1 MINLRNIFV
10 KTNIVLVFCLIWNH
24 SSLAQSLF
32 DTTYID
38 TIALKVKRDFDAQD
52 FIRMTK
58 EDTSFHRAFKNLKMY
73 PHQSKNSVTIF
84 NKTWDQIAQ
93 LKRTATHLSDG
104 KLGSIQI
111 DNETTDGKFYK
122 KNGEH
127 KYFTG
132 EMFDKVFFE
141 KGKFDVD
148 NAVKTNYSQQKPD
161 DRTKKEKYYEKLKT
175 FMFSPGTGVDGVPL
189 IGKKLNI
196 YEGKMVQ
203 FYDFKLDKTFFKDS
217 IPCYK
222 FSCKKK
228 ADIKENKVVIQNVT
242 TFYDRRTMKII
253 ARSYALKDATSLFSF
268 DIKMYIELKYEFNE
282 YLPVKVK
289 YNGEWDVPLQ
299 KPERIKFE
307 ILTSNYFEPKN

>member
-161 DRTKKEKYYEKLKT
+161 DRTKKEKYAQIVSGKYQPKPYTTTYVETVGYRYDKVT
-175 FMFSPGTGVDGVPL
+175 DTDQVVIERTPVFSNPECPFD
-189 IGKKLNI
+189 
-196 YEGKMVQ
+196 
-203 FYDFKLDKTFFKDS
+203 DS
-217 IPCYK
+217 IP
-222 FSCKKK
+222 
-228 ADIKENKVVIQNVT
+228 T
-242 TFYDRRTMKII
+242 P
-253 ARSYALKDATSLFSF
+253 TSSS
-268 DIKMYIELKYEFNE
+268 
-282 YLPVKVK
+282 
-289 YNGEWDVPLQ
+289 DVPGPIINLY
-299 KPERIKFE
+299 KDNNIPLYNFANSINNNVYAITDDINTDMWKLNFITENTFAFE
-307 ILTSNYFEPKN
+307 AAFSITTGRRPT

>member
-132 EMFDKVFFE
+132 EMFDKVFE
-141 KGKFDVD
+141 QTSEI
-148 NAVKTNYSQQKPD
+148 AEIEMKP
-161 DRTKKEKYYEKLKT
+161 K
-175 FMFSPGTGVDGVPL
+175 MM
-189 IGKKLNI
+189 GKKLI
-196 YEGKMVQ
+196 AQLMPVRAK
-203 FYDFKLDKTFFKDS
+203 KDS
-217 IPCYK
+217 
-222 FSCKKK
+222 
-228 ADIKENKVVIQNVT
+228 KE
-242 TFYDRRTMKII
+242 Y
-253 ARSYALKDATSLFSF
+253 SL
-268 DIKMYIELKYEFNE
+268 
-282 YLPVKVK
+282 
-289 YNGEWDVPLQ
+289 
-299 KPERIKFE
+299 
-307 ILTSNYFEPKN
+307 